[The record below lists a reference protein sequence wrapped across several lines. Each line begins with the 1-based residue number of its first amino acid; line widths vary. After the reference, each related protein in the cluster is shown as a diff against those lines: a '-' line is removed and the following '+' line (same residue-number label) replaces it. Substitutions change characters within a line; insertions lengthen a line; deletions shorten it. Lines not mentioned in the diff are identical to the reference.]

1 MTKLKCTRLI
11 FEKYDRVVTVEY
23 KHVIDAM
30 SEHKPIVGR
39 SADFRNDNGEYYFAD
54 KLKEVA
60 FNPKFVFYAEP
71 IDVLEKL
78 EETKFY
84 QKKLAQLDELQRTI
98 ENSKF
103 YKSQN
108 LKFVVRKSI
117 SKFDNQLSSL
127 QFFEKDSHE
136 AMFSVNDFLKNGGII
151 IYNQQKVVTTGLEKS
166 GGGLYILE
174 D

>member
-11 FEKYDRVVTVEY
+11 FEKYDRVVTLEY
-23 KHVIDAM
+23 EHAIEAM

-39 SADFRNDNGEYYFAD
+39 SADFRNDNGEYYFAE

-71 IDVLEKL
+71 IEVLEKF
-78 EETKFY
+78 EETKLY
-84 QKKLAQLDELQRTI
+84 QKKSVQLDKLQRII

-117 SKFDNQLSSL
+117 SVFDNKLSSI
-127 QFFEKDSHE
+127 QFFDKDSYEVKRNYH
-136 AMFSVNDFLKNGGII
+136 NR
-151 IYNQQKVVTTGLEKS
+151 
-166 GGGLYILE
+166 
-174 D
+174 